1 MADPGATAAR
11 MPGGGSSG
19 GLAIAGGAACLLVA
33 VFAWQADPRL
43 GVAALGAPV
52 AVGLLASPSLATALL
67 FFSVPLEEVSAILPG
82 SSLVKLIGLLA
93 AGSWLLNVLVARE
106 RVRLPA
112 VALPLLAFALW
123 AVSSALWAI
132 SPGEVLRL
140 SVTLAQLVALYL
152 LVPNVL
158 DTPLRLRRALDAHVA
173 GAVVLAAVAI
183 RVTEEGVLQQGRT
196 AIVVGGQMLLESNF
210 LAAALI
216 VPVALALVGALDR
229 ARGRIAR
236 LLLAGAG
243 TLCLAAIVLT
253 MSRGAMLGVALVAA
267 VVTVARGQLVVP
279 LVGALL
285 AAPGLALVG
294 PMFWE
299 RWTEAATLADRAAGR
314 LDILEVGWMVVRSR
328 PLAGVG
334 LGGFPLVYYDY
345 LSEAAGVAAKHAEAV
360 AKAMI
365 KYPHNIYLGSA
376 AELGVVGLGLL
387 GVALAVHLRGA
398 FRGWRALVAVRHPA
412 APLALA
418 VVAALAA
425 LALQGASLD
434 ILYRKYFWMTLGLAA
449 LVHLRRPRPGGEPR
463 P

>member
-1 MADPGATAAR
+1 MAEQGTTTLWLPA
-11 MPGGGSSG
+11 GGSG
-19 GLAIAGGAACLLVA
+19 GTLAIAGGAACLVGA
-33 VFAWQADPRL
+33 VLAWQADPRL
-43 GVAALGAPV
+43 GIAALGAPAAV
-52 AVGLLASPSLATALL
+52 ALLASPSLATALL
-67 FFSVPLEEVSAILPG
+67 FFSVPLEEVSAVLPG
-82 SSLVKLIGLLA
+82 SSLVKLIGVLA
-93 AGSWLLNVLVARE
+93 AGSWLLNVLMARG
-106 RVRLPA
+106 RVRLPP
-112 VALPLLAFALW
+112 VALPLLGFALW
-123 AVSSALWAI
+123 AACSALWAI
-132 SPGEVLRL
+132 APTEVLRL

-196 AIVVGGQMLLESNF
+196 AIVVDGQMLLESNF

-216 VPVALALVGALDR
+216 VPVALALVGALDP
-229 ARGRIAR
+229 ARRRLAR

-243 TLCLAAIVLT
+243 ALCLTAIVLT
-253 MSRGAMLGVALVAA
+253 MSRGALLAIALVAGI
-267 VVTVARGQLVVP
+267 VTVARGQFIVP

-285 AAPGLALVG
+285 AAPGLAFVG
-294 PMFWE
+294 PIFWE

-314 LDILEVGWMVVRSR
+314 LDILEVGWLVVRSR

-365 KYPHNIYLGSA
+365 KFPHNIYLGSA
-376 AELGVVGLGLL
+376 AELGAVGLALL
-387 GVALAVHLRGA
+387 LVALAVHLRAA
-398 FRGWRALVAVRHPA
+398 FRGWRALRAARHPA

-418 VVAALAA
+418 TLAGLAA

-434 ILYRKYFWMTLGLAA
+434 VLYRKYFWMTLGLAA
-449 LVHLRRPRPGGEPR
+449 LVHLRRPRAGVAGQA
-463 P
+463 